1 MKTEYL
7 DRANRIATDN
17 VSSAQQVLKDTLDL
31 LIDFCDKNSSEAG
44 FVAELNSIGTALSNA
59 QAQMSALSNICRL
72 ITSASERLPVP
83 EIGPYIGVLRRKVGD
98 ASARTAM
105 KAAGLIGSGRPY
117 ATLSQSEF
125 VLKTFETAAGEGRL
139 ATVYVMESRPLFE
152 GRQSAR
158 ALKSMGHRPILVSDA
173 AIGFFVSRI
182 DAAFVGADAILSDG
196 TLVNKIGSYA
206 LAAACSVAKKKFY
219 AITSVL
225 KYDRE
230 KDAAHFLNKEES
242 PHEIFPNPEFEVT
255 NVYFDSV
262 APELVTSVLTEAG
275 SIPPLSGLG
284 SLESAMKELYG

>member
-7 DRANRIATDN
+7 DRADRIATDN

-31 LIDFCDKNSSEAG
+31 LLDFCGRNSEEED
-44 FVAELNSIGTALSNA
+44 FIAELNSIALTLSNA

-72 ITSASERLPVP
+72 ILSASGRLQAV
-83 EIGPYIGVLRRKVGD
+83 EIGPYISVLRRKVGD
-98 ASARTAM
+98 ASARTAV
-105 KAAGLIGSGRPY
+105 KAAGLIGSGRFY

-125 VLKTFETAAGEGRL
+125 VLKTFEIAAGEGRL

-158 ALKSMGHRPILVSDA
+158 ALKAMGHRSILVSDA
-173 AIGFFVSRI
+173 SIGYFVERI

-196 TLVNKIGSYA
+196 TLINKIGSYA
-206 LAAACSVAKKKFY
+206 LAAACSVSKKEFH

-225 KYDRE
+225 KYDPA
-230 KDAAHFLNKEES
+230 KNAASFLNKEES

-255 NVYFDSV
+255 NIYFDKV
-262 APELVTSVLTEAG
+262 RPDLITSVVTEAG
-275 SIPPLSGLG
+275 SISPLSGLAG
-284 SLESAMKELYG
+284 LEASMKELYG